1 MEGDVL
7 MPGMDWTLVLAIG
20 GAVLGGVFGLLRWF
34 ALRLLSDIDAKM
46 ARIDAI
52 SREVERVDSDLK
64 RLMADLPLH
73 YQRRDDAIREYTAM
87 NAKLDRIYELIMEIR
102 RE

>member
-1 MEGDVL
+1 MEGEVL

-20 GAVLGGVFGLLRWF
+20 SAVLGGVFGLLRWF
-34 ALRLLSDIDAKM
+34 AVRLLADIEKRM
-46 ARIDAI
+46 VRIDAI
-52 SREVERVDSDLK
+52 SSDVDRVDGDLK